1 MSRVMTKRRGHGHGH
16 GRKNKRTMRRRRSH
30 SAHLTRSRRHR
41 HGSRSRARRGGM
53 FAAAAEVSSAN
64 KAVKAAGLA
73 VKGIQKY
80 KDTKAYIRD
89 KASREA
95 SAAAIRGQIIP
106 SSGTFGATASNFRPS
121 SFPSRAS
128 SGSPHRRRATAASP
142 ANLQVVPG
150 RLSAV
155 HEDKLALLTSNRF
168 ASSRLANTGASAAS
182 AAHDGMDD

>member
-1 MSRVMTKRRGHGHGH
+1 MTE
-16 GRKNKRTMRRRRSH
+16 
-30 SAHLTRSRRHR
+30 
-41 HGSRSRARRGGM
+41 
-53 FAAAAEVSSAN
+53 AELLI
-64 KAVKAAGLA
+64 KAGKAAGLA

-80 KDTKAYIRD
+80 KDTKAHIRD

-128 SGSPHRRRATAASP
+128 SGSPHRKRATA

-155 HEDKLALLTSNRF
+155 HEDELALLTSNRF
-168 ASSRLANTGASAAS
+168 ARSRLANTGASAAS
-182 AAHDGMDD
+182 AAHNGMSD